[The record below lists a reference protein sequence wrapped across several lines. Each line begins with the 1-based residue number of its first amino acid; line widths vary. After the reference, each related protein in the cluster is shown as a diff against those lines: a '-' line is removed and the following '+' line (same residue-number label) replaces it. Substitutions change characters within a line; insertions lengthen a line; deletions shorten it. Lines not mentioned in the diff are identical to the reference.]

1 MISHEIRIPILA
13 IVRWRVG
20 CNEESISPYQSTE
33 RSGHVFANPES
44 TRVAD
49 LVCFGL
55 LEYDLG
61 LPPTH

>member
-1 MISHEIRIPILA
+1 MLA

-20 CNEESISPYQSTE
+20 CNEESISRFSQSTE

-61 LPPTH
+61 VSPTD